1 MQINRPDQS
10 NLQQNTNTFS
20 SFSLLDVVSS
30 FPSLEAYD
38 VYDVKHSND
47 HHSNWQKCDPLIWDF
62 CVDPPQLSSNN
73 RHHDHIVTCTRRK
86 KIKFPFARFL
96 GLIKTISAPPF
107 PFLGCAT
114 WTFLAGALPTLSS
127 STDSV
132 SRVSLATAD
141 IASQGYRYGHINAA
155 EALRKQE
162 DPFFSVASR
171 NA

>member
-107 PFLGCAT
+107 PFLACTLHGLSL
-114 WTFLAGALPTLSS
+114 LAHFQLSQVQLIL
-127 STDSV
+127 SV
-132 SRVSLATAD
+132 ESVQQQLILLLRE
-141 IASQGYRYGHINAA
+141 YRYEQINAA

-162 DPFFSVASR
+162 DAYFL
-171 NA
+171 